1 MAVHRHLWHVVEAD
15 LPAGV
20 AGQLDAQAAT
30 HWNTFY
36 QQNKTKFFK
45 DRHYL
50 EREFPELGVGNC
62 TILEVGCGVGNTA
75 FPLLELNKRS
85 RVYACDF
92 AHSAVEMVKAN
103 PKYSSQRIHAFV
115 ADITCDDLRT
125 EVPVSSVDMCTMVF
139 VLSAITPAKMPAAVA
154 NVARVLKAGT
164 GRVLVRDYAEGD
176 LAQLRLSGPTR
187 NQRLSHNFYVRSDGT
202 QAYYFSKESL
212 MKLFLDAGFTCEEY
226 KVHERQIENRRQ
238 EVTMHRRW
246 VQAVF
251 TYAAPQA
258 TPHKHISN
266 APLQVPA
273 EHQSGPNPNQA
284 ADAGHAGSCKT
295 SYGCTSRLSHRQQ
308 ASSQVDHGDDDD
320 DDVDDDQSALPT
332 TMLVSPASQQPNLQH
347 CHSTGNGH
355 AGPSGQQQAQIDDS
369 ATLELVHQQSALPDG
384 LPAAASSQQAHGI
397 AASQQLPENTS
408 RQHPDGPDGMA
419 TQRQRQNT
427 GAGAEPSAIVPP
439 LHQAEKQY
447 GVAAAQLP
455 PDAVQRQEWE
465 EGGTTPEEG
474 PLTGSLFVEN
484 GLQEVIED
492 VEIGEQGLVARVV
505 SVSRQHRHTLEH
517 TGLMRWE
524 SCLPLA
530 RFLLTVPSLTQ
541 GKQVLE
547 VGCGVN
553 PLCCLA
559 ALRHSRKYIA
569 TDGSLQALQGLV
581 KNLDLNCRNVVMER
595 ARTYILAWGNAQ
607 QEAILAD
614 QFLSFDAIIGADVVY
629 APEAIASLFA
639 TCSALLSPSVDARLI
654 LCHIYLSLTVQALV
668 FCVLR
673 VDFWFIEY

>member
-1 MAVHRHLWHVVEAD
+1 MAVLRHLWHVLEAD

-20 AGQLDAQAAT
+20 AGQLDAQAAM

-50 EREFPELGVGNC
+50 EREFPELGAGNC

-75 FPLLELNKRS
+75 FPLLELNRQS

-92 AHSAVEMVKAN
+92 APSAVEMVKAN
-103 PKYSSQRIHAFV
+103 PQYSSQRMHAFV
-115 ADITCDDLRT
+115 ADITCDDLSA

-154 NVARVLKAGT
+154 NVARVLKAGR

-212 MKLFLDAGFTCEEY
+212 MKLFLDAGFTCQDY

-238 EVTMHRRW
+238 
-246 VQAVF
+246 
-251 TYAAPQA
+251 
-258 TPHKHISN
+258 
-266 APLQVPA
+266 
-273 EHQSGPNPNQA
+273 
-284 ADAGHAGSCKT
+284 
-295 SYGCTSRLSHRQQ
+295 
-308 ASSQVDHGDDDD
+308 
-320 DDVDDDQSALPT
+320 
-332 TMLVSPASQQPNLQH
+332 
-347 CHSTGNGH
+347 
-355 AGPSGQQQAQIDDS
+355 
-369 ATLELVHQQSALPDG
+369 
-384 LPAAASSQQAHGI
+384 
-397 AASQQLPENTS
+397 QQLPETNN
-408 RQHPDGPDGMA
+408 RQHPDGPDGTA
-419 TQRQRQNT
+419 TQRQRQT
-427 GAGAEPSAIVPP
+427 TDVGEEPSANLPP
-439 LHQAEKQY
+439 LYQGAKQH
-447 GVAAAQLP
+447 GTAAAQLP
-455 PDAVQRQEWE
+455 PDTVQRQEWE
-465 EGGTTPEEG
+465 EGGTTPQEG
-474 PLTGSLFVEN
+474 PITGSLFAED
-484 GLQEVIED
+484 GLEEVVED
-492 VEIGEQGLVARVV
+492 VEIGEEGLIARVV

-530 RFLLTVPSLTQ
+530 RFLLAVPSLTQ

-547 VGCGVN
+547 LGCGVN

-569 TDGSLQALQGLV
+569 TDGSLQALQGLAR
-581 KNLDLNCRNVVMER
+581 NLDLNCRTVVMER
-595 ARTYILAWGNAQ
+595 ARTCILAWGNAQ
-607 QEAILAD
+607 QEAILAG
-614 QFLSFDAIIGADVVY
+614 QFSSFDTIVGADVVY

-639 TCSALLSPSVDARLI
+639 TCNALLSPSKHARLI
-654 LCHIYLSLTVQALV
+654 LCHIVRRISEDSIIAAAAAAGMIAAQRTAEIHQAMKSAVAGGPFRILV
-668 FCVLR
+668 FYKR
-673 VDFWFIEY
+673 S